1 MLVVSIK
8 LLEERVRNKRQ
19 AFGCGHSAK
28 RRSESQAV
36 SIEIGIEWASP
47 VFHPESRGPGYCG
60 PKQPFLTRLTFR
72 KTLKHPLILFEFNN

>member
-36 SIEIGIEWASP
+36 SIEIGIEWVSP
-47 VFHPESRGPGYCG
+47 SIPSRIEGTGILRPETALFDSTNIPQDTKT
-60 PKQPFLTRLTFR
+60 PLDFL
-72 KTLKHPLILFEFNN
+72 